1 MSRDAIVALQARLG
15 GIAPAAFG
23 RVAVLLGGTSAER
36 EVSLDSGRNV
46 LEALRARGATTFIH
60 CGDVEDALVL
70 DQLAGLD
77 AHLVWGN
84 CDWNRGTLERYAR
97 DLGIA
102 VHGDAGELEID
113 GRRVAFTHGHEPVPM
128 RDAVSTG
135 AASLVHGHTH
145 ERRDERRGGTR
156 IVNPGALHR
165 APTFT
170 VAVLV
175 PAEDRLEF
183 LEVPA

>member
-1 MSRDAIVALQARLG
+1 MPATVGLLSDSHARWERTKRAI
-15 GIAPAAFG
+15 
-23 RVAVLLGGTSAER
+23 
-36 EVSLDSGRNV
+36 
-46 LEALRARGATTFIH
+46 EALRARGATTFIH

-97 DLGIA
+97 DLGIV

-128 RDAVSTG
+128 RDAVATG
-135 AASLVHGHTH
+135 AAYLVHGHTH

-175 PAEDRLEF
+175 PAKDRLEF
-183 LEVPA
+183 VEVPA